1 MSYQILNIKE
11 ILILEEILKLQPSE
25 KILCLI
31 IVTKYH
37 KKRWMTRYNNKIYI
51 QTSNYYN
58 LSSHIIKN
66 NNKISVIKR
75 ISMIAKN
82 INMIINILLTIRKDS
97 LLKIKIFKLV
107 IRIIMKNPW
116 NIKVLFLIV
125 Y

>member
-1 MSYQILNIKE
+1 
-11 ILILEEILKLQPSE
+11 
-25 KILCLI
+25 
-31 IVTKYH
+31 
-37 KKRWMTRYNNKIYI
+37 MTRYNNKIYI

-107 IRIIMKNPW
+107 IRIIMKNP
-116 NIKVLFLIV
+116 
-125 Y
+125 